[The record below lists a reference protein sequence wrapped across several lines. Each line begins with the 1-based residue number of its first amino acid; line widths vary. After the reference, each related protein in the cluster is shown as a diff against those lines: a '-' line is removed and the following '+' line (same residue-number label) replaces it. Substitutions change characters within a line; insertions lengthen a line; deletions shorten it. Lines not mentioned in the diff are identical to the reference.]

1 MKPEIKTPCFI
12 MALLCISIITPIL
25 SYSILDVDYELNG
38 NPSKIAVLNDEYSN
52 ITLSLSLDDANSE
65 VSGNLTINY
74 YNDENVNLTS
84 IPFHLYPS
92 GMDYYLRPGDIIIN
106 NVTAGEDPK
115 VSIDFSVNS
124 SVQLMWV
131 NLDAPLT
138 PGERIEFTIE
148 FLTILPD
155 GGFDRAN
162 SNGTDGEQNR
172 IYTFASAYPS
182 PCVYDEFDGWNT
194 DPYLH
199 VGDPFYLD
207 MTYYDVYL
215 EIKDG
220 YTVAATGNLLDSS
233 FNNGRWVYH
242 YNPIHPVREF
252 TFAASK
258 YFIVDSQIYNE
269 VNVSVY
275 YLPSSVQYWNEKA
288 MLYSINSLQLFN
300 ETFGIYPYPTLNIVE
315 SHGNYGGMEYPCQI
329 YVSHSLTGRINQGS
343 TSEYYLE
350 LVFAHEIAHQWW
362 YQLVGVDEVD
372 QGFLDEG
379 LAVWSHNYYG
389 EEYHGS
395 WEFFQIQKYKD
406 YIRTYYHET
415 GENNK
420 INQTLY
426 DFEDDSVYY
435 YTAYY
440 KTPLLLQKLRV
451 FLGDDIFFDGL
462 RSFFETSAYE
472 NVFLTDFIQSMEDA
486 AGYQLDW
493 YFVPWFNNPQLPDY
507 YFDSIEYYQNQKIL
521 NVYISDSNMGINPYT
536 YSQKVRLRVES
547 NSFVVFM
554 EDVWVN
560 GSESILIQTDL
571 IPTEVSIIVTSY
583 FLLQL
588 DDESTNSISSSEIEI
603 TNKTIPVTQST
614 STSNPTIT
622 SSESTTT
629 PSTNPILGNIEIIIL
644 AASGIGIVVL
654 IVVVYKVRGKA

>member
-12 MALLCISIITPIL
+12 MALLFISIITPIL
-25 SYSILDVDYELNG
+25 SYSTLDVDYELNG
-38 NPSKIAVLNDEYSN
+38 NQSKIAVLNDEYSN

-92 GMDYYLRPGDIIIN
+92 GMDYDLRPGNIIIN

-124 SVQLMWV
+124 AIQLMWV

-148 FLTILPD
+148 FLTVLPD

-220 YTVAATGNLLDSS
+220 YTVAATGNMLDAS
-233 FNNGRWVYH
+233 FNNGRWIYH
-242 YNPIHPVREF
+242 YNPFHPVREF

-258 YFIVDSQIYNE
+258 YFIVDSQIYNG
-269 VNVSVY
+269 VNVSAY

-300 ETFGIYPYPTLNIVE
+300 ETFGRYPYPTLNIVE

-329 YVSHSLTGRINQGS
+329 YVSHSITGRINQGS

-395 WEFFQIQKYKD
+395 WEFFQIQKYRD
-406 YIRTYYHET
+406 YIRTYYYET
-415 GENNK
+415 GEDNK

-451 FLGDDIFFDGL
+451 FLGDDAFFDGL

-472 NVFLTDFIQSMEDA
+472 NVFLTDFVQSMEDA

-507 YFDSIEYYQNQKIL
+507 YFDSIEYYLNQKIL
-521 NVYISDSNMGINPYT
+521 NVCISDSNMGINPYT
-536 YSQKVRLRVES
+536 YSQKARLRVES
-547 NSFVVFM
+547 NSLVVFM

-560 GSESILIQTDL
+560 GSASILIQTDL
-571 IPTEVSIIVTSY
+571 IPTEVSIIVTPY

-588 DDESTNSISSSEIEI
+588 DDESTNSISSSEIEM

-614 STSNPTIT
+614 SYPTT
-622 SSESTTT
+622 ASSESTTT
-629 PSTNPILGNIEIIIL
+629 PRTNPILENIGLIIL
-644 AASGIGIVVL
+644 AVSGIGIVVL
-654 IVVVYKVRGKA
+654 IIVVYKFRGKT